1 MNTVALRRRVLEAAN
16 ALAKAR
22 EIGMPEIS
30 AVTQPLAELISAES
44 GINVEIVLRIKDHK
58 AAVPGGRSSHA
69 ISSRRPGADPAT
81 VRERE

>member
-1 MNTVALRRRVLEAAN
+1 MSTVALRRRVLEAAN

-22 EIGMPEIS
+22 EIGMSEIS

-58 AAVPGGRSSHA
+58 AAVPGG
-69 ISSRRPGADPAT
+69 
-81 VRERE
+81 EK